1 MAPST
6 AIVDHKLPNQTHN
19 TYDVTFFGD
28 SVFTTLTWDPS
39 IVSQWISGVEAVYRR
54 HIDAGHLI
62 VGLDVEWRPSFQR
75 HVTNPAATLQ
85 LCVGRRCLIFQ
96 LIHSP
101 SVPPSLVAF
110 LANPRHTFVGIGI
123 AEDLKKLQKDY
134 RFGFNTNPVDL
145 RELAAERY
153 GRPDL
158 KNSGVKSLAALVLG
172 KEVEK
177 PKIVTM
183 SRWDNPWLTPTQ
195 VRYACVD
202 AFVCFEIGR
211 VLNASSPSTVGAAV
225 SARGVRDSIDSSPS
239 TVGYAVSA
247 RGVGDSNDSSPS
259 TVGYA
264 VSARGVRDSNDSSPS
279 TVRFAVSAWAV

>member
-1 MAPST
+1 MTYHHPKPPST
-6 AIVDHKLPNQTHN
+6 TIVDHKLPYDTHN

-28 SVFTTLTWDPS
+28 SVFTTLTWDPT
-39 IVSQWISGVEAVYRR
+39 IASQWISEVEAVYRR
-54 HIDAGHLI
+54 RIDGGHLI
-62 VGLDVEWRPSFQR
+62 VGLDVEWRPSFR
-75 HVTNPAATLQ
+75 RYVTNPAATLQ

-123 AEDLKKLQKDY
+123 TADLKKLEEDY
-134 RFGFNTNPVDL
+134 EFGFNTNTVDL

-153 GRPDL
+153 GRRDL
-158 KNSGVKSLAALVLG
+158 KNYGVKSLAALVLE

-177 PKIVTM
+177 PKSVTM

-211 VLNASSPSTVGAAV
+211 VLNASSPSTVAAAV
-225 SARGVRDSIDSSPS
+225 SARVLNSSSSSS
-239 TVGYAVSA
+239 TVAFSVSA
-247 RGVGDSNDSSPS
+247 R
-259 TVGYA
+259 A
-264 VSARGVRDSNDSSPS
+264 V
-279 TVRFAVSAWAV
+279 

>member
-1 MAPST
+1 MAYHHPTPPSP
-6 AIVDHKLPNQTHN
+6 AIVDHKLPYHTHN

-39 IVSQWISGVEAVYRR
+39 IASQWISGVEAVYRSQ
-54 HIDAGHLI
+54 IDGGCLI

-96 LIHSP
+96 LIRSP

-123 AEDLKKLQKDY
+123 EADLKKLEKDY
-134 RFGFNTNPVDL
+134 QFGFNTNTVDL

-153 GRPDL
+153 GRRDL
-158 KNSGVKSLAALVLG
+158 KNSGVKRLAALVLE

-177 PKIVTM
+177 PKNVTM

-211 VLNASSPSTVGAAV
+211 VLNASSPSTAGGVTSSSSSSIVG
-225 SARGVRDSIDSSPS
+225 S
-239 TVGYAVSA
+239 
-247 RGVGDSNDSSPS
+247 
-259 TVGYA
+259 
-264 VSARGVRDSNDSSPS
+264 
-279 TVRFAVSAWAV
+279 VSAWAV

>member
-1 MAPST
+1 MPPSS
-6 AIVDHKLPNQTHN
+6 AIVDHKLPYQTHN

-28 SVFTTLTWDPS
+28 SVFTTLTWDPT
-39 IVSQWISGVEAVYRR
+39 IVSQWISGVQAVYRR
-54 HIDAGHLI
+54 QIDAGHLI

-75 HVTNPAATLQ
+75 HVTHPAATLQ

-101 SVPPSLVAF
+101 SVPPSLVSF

-153 GRPDL
+153 GRRDL

-172 KEVEK
+172 KAVEK
-177 PKIVTM
+177 PKNVTM

-225 SARGVRDSIDSSPS
+225 SARGIRDSNDSSAS
-239 TVGYAVSA
+239 TVGYAVSDSNDSSASTVGPAVSA
-247 RGVGDSNDSSPS
+247 RAVRDSNDSSPS

-264 VSARGVRDSNDSSPS
+264 VA
-279 TVRFAVSAWAV
+279 AWAV